1 MIASTP
7 FTNTAEEYIKII
19 KNMNFSQAAS
29 ILLLAALSTAA
40 EAGNVNSQS
49 NIVDI
54 TPPRRHAT
62 QLSSV
67 KCLNE
72 RDTIAVRNSEGGFD
86 RITCAQLRAMG
97 K

>member
-1 MIASTP
+1 
-7 FTNTAEEYIKII
+7 
-19 KNMNFSQAAS
+19 MNFLSKAAS
-29 ILLLAALSTAA
+29 ILLLAALSTAV
-40 EAGNVNSQS
+40 EANNVNSQS
-49 NIVDI
+49 NSVDI
-54 TPPRRHAT
+54 TPPPRRHAT
-62 QLSSV
+62 KLSSV

>member
-1 MIASTP
+1 
-7 FTNTAEEYIKII
+7 
-19 KNMNFSQAAS
+19 MNFSKATS
-29 ILLLAALSTAA
+29 LLLLALSTAV
-40 EAGNVNSQS
+40 EAGNVSSQS
-49 NIVDI
+49 NSVDI

-62 QLSSV
+62 QLIGA

>member
-1 MIASTP
+1 
-7 FTNTAEEYIKII
+7 
-19 KNMNFSQAAS
+19 MNFSQAAY
-29 ILLLAALSTAA
+29 ILLLAALSTAV
-40 EAGNVNSQS
+40 EANNSQS
-49 NIVDI
+49 NSVDI
-54 TPPRRHAT
+54 TPPPRRHAT

>member
-1 MIASTP
+1 
-7 FTNTAEEYIKII
+7 
-19 KNMNFSQAAS
+19 MNFSKATS
-29 ILLLAALSTAA
+29 ILLLAALSAA
-40 EAGNVNSQS
+40 EAGKVNSQS
-49 NIVDI
+49 NSVDI

-62 QLSSV
+62 QLSSA

>member
-1 MIASTP
+1 
-7 FTNTAEEYIKII
+7 
-19 KNMNFSQAAS
+19 MNFSKAAS
-29 ILLLAALSTAA
+29 ILLLAALSTAV
-40 EAGNVNSQS
+40 EANNVNSQS
-49 NIVDI
+49 NSVDI
-54 TPPRRHAT
+54 TTPPRRHAT